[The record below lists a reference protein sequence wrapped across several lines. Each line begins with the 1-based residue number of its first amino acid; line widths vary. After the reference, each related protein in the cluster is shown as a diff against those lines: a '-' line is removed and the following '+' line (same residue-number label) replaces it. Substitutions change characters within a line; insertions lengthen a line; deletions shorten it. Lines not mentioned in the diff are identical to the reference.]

1 MRSRAP
7 CLDFFKG
14 YFPSVNY
21 DGEPS
26 VSNGIMSQ
34 LPSFHL
40 LIHRVLTKLSYKVVP
55 HGENCCQLQLLFVL
69 ILTDQFRLRNT
80 D

>member
-1 MRSRAP
+1 MI
-7 CLDFFKG
+7 
-14 YFPSVNY
+14 V
-21 DGEPS
+21 
-26 VSNGIMSQ
+26 
-34 LPSFHL
+34 
-40 LIHRVLTKLSYKVVP
+40 TKLSYKVVP